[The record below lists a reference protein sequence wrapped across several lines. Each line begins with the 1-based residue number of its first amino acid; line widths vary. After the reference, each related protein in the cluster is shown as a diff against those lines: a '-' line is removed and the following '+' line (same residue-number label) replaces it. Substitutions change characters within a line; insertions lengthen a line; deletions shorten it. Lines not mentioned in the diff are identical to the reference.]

1 MSSVKSSS
9 EGGIREGEQVPLDLE
24 LKTNSLTLMCLY
36 HLMEN
41 SCQQLPVVSML
52 LVLSLRFRNLITFLS
67 SVLLLQLSISLRTFI
82 IIPYLLTY
90 SMEQSPS

>member
-9 EGGIREGEQVPLDLE
+9 EGGIREGEQVPLDLK
-24 LKTNSLTLMCLY
+24 LKTNGLTLMCLY

-52 LVLSLRFRNLITFLS
+52 LVLSL
-67 SVLLLQLSISLRTFI
+67 
-82 IIPYLLTY
+82 
-90 SMEQSPS
+90 